1 MSVEQYSC
9 ETGQAGYRQLS
20 ENTRKSNLL
29 QLMLLFTKAA
39 LYPQLFKEPEGWF
52 SWGLNQQPLPQHTC
66 PIELMGQLEVM
77 SLSILPISLVAVGSS
92 FITHLNI
99 LNIWLC
105 CHYFHLPFTDQ
116 ALSMYNN
123 LLYTNKRRMPMAF
136 YTTTYLWKVAPLY
149 PWGTPL
155 FLKKIS
161 KINTVCI

>member
-1 MSVEQYSC
+1 MSVQQYSC

-99 LNIWLC
+99 LNI
-105 CHYFHLPFTDQ
+105 
-116 ALSMYNN
+116 
-123 LLYTNKRRMPMAF
+123 
-136 YTTTYLWKVAPLY
+136 
-149 PWGTPL
+149 
-155 FLKKIS
+155 
-161 KINTVCI
+161 